1 MLPAGVTRTVT
12 HALVGGVVLLALAAC
27 GGGEGGDGAGP
38 TISPTRTP
46 TATVPSPTR
55 TGPDRT
61 ESPEEP
67 SPTRTEEPT
76 EEPTQEPTE
85 EPTQE
90 PTESPGPLAPPT
102 RPRPPTSRRPR
113 GAPHLPSRHPPRRP
127 PPRRHRRPATP
138 RRSPART
145 PRTRAS
151 RRGSGGC
158 WPRCCSAR
166 PWPSRWWCGPGDGAR
181 GGRRWP
187 NKRARS
193 RGSPGTCCPSC
204 AAAARVEQVA
214 GGWAVGRTRVTAAED
229 RLTVLESTA
238 PDDIGRERA
247 RSLRDAVRRAD
258 AGMAQLTGPGPHD
271 EWALDLDAIID
282 DLEHALRPAPSTDA
296 GRATGLGGA
305 GWPRAPDRRRDP
317 AAPRPRPGAEPRP
330 AAAGP
335 APPRDPR
342 HLPR

>member
-1 MLPAGVTRTVT
+1 MLPAGVARTVT

-27 GGGEGGDGAGP
+27 GGGEGGDGARP

-67 SPTRTEEPT
+67 SPTLTDEPT

-85 EPTQE
+85 EPTRE
-90 PTESPGPLAPPT
+90 PRPTRSADQTETPDEPATELSSAPPE
-102 RPRPPTSRRPR
+102 PAPTSPT
-113 GAPHLPSRHPPRRP
+113 
-127 PPRRHRRPATP
+127 ATP
-138 RRSPART
+138 TASETGDAAEESGEDAADESIPTWVWWVLAALLLGSAVAIPLVVRARRRSAWRQTLAELEGEVAWLARDLL
-145 PRTRAS
+145 PEL
-151 RRGSGGC
+151 RRG
-158 WPRCCSAR
+158 
-166 PWPSRWWCGPGDGAR
+166 
-181 GGRRWP
+181 
-187 NKRARS
+187 
-193 RGSPGTCCPSC
+193 GS
-204 AAAARVEQVA
+204 VEQVA

-258 AGMAQLTGPGPHD
+258 AGMAQLTGPGMHD

-282 DLEHALRPAPSTDA
+282 DLEHALRPAPSTD
-296 GRATGLGGA
+296 R
-305 GWPRAPDRRRDP
+305 
-317 AAPRPRPGAEPRP
+317 
-330 AAAGP
+330 AGP
-335 APPRDPR
+335 QA
-342 HLPR
+342 